1 MRVKT
6 LSLSLIAAGLL
17 AQPALAQRS
26 TTDALGFLPGG
37 GTSYAYAINSGG
49 QVVGY
54 ASTSGSSGNNHAFL
68 WSSGGGMQD
77 LGTLGGAL
85 SYANAIN
92 AGGQVAGYSSTG
104 SNSHAFL
111 WTSGGGMV
119 DLGTLGGSASYANAI
134 NAGGQVAGYSYTSSS
149 THAFLWSSG
158 VMKDL
163 GTLTGGGVSYATALN
178 AGGQVAGYSSTGTG
192 YHHAFHWSSGGGMVD
207 LGTLGGN
214 SSSAHAINAT
224 GQVAGYSTTSSG
236 ANHAFLWTSGGGMQ
250 DLGTLGGSYSFAYAL
265 NASGQV
271 VGTSAKSVGSTA
283 FLWNAGKMHDLN
295 SVAPAGWTFNDARGI
310 NDLAQ
315 VVGYGFNS
323 GSGSYEAYRLTL
335 HPDWQAGNGSWSS
348 AANWN
353 FAGMGSFGITP
364 GLPHDVVI
372 NPSASATVSGPS
384 NATVNSL
391 TILGNGDNL
400 VTLNLNS
407 GSVTTVNGTTLGN
420 NATVTGSGR
429 LAGNLGIDSGGR
441 VLVGNGQSMQLAGKV
456 ANGGRIDAQSTSSR
470 SSLEV
475 GGALINAAG
484 SEVNLMNADVYAHGG
499 TTNAGRMSLY
509 GLNTLFGAMT
519 NQSGGQVNVSGP
531 SSEAVF
537 WDNFVNNGAV
547 SVTAGSTATFFGLVS
562 GGGSFLGDGTKH
574 FAGNMAPGL
583 SPGLMTMGGS
593 IVFSGGALTMELGG
607 LVPGSGHD
615 KIVFLSGS
623 TVTLA
628 GIGLNVEYWGGWTA
642 AAGQTYDLFDWNGLS
657 GTFSSVAL
665 PALASGLAW
674 NTSNLYTSGEI
685 SVAAVPEP
693 GTWMM
698 LFAGLGLLGV
708 AARRKV

>member
-17 AQPALAQRS
+17 SQPALAQRS
-26 TTDALGFLPGG
+26 TTDALGFLTTG
-37 GTSYAYAINSGG
+37 GTSNAYGINAGG

-54 ASTSGSSGNNHAFL
+54 ASTFGSSGNNHAFL
-68 WSSGGGMQD
+68 WTSGGGMQD
-77 LGTLGGAL
+77 LGTLGGSL

-92 AGGQVAGYSSTG
+92 AGGQVAGYASSSSG
-104 SNSHAFL
+104 YQHAFL
-111 WTSGGGMV
+111 
-119 DLGTLGGSASYANAI
+119 
-134 NAGGQVAGYSYTSSS
+134 
-149 THAFLWSSG
+149 
-158 VMKDL
+158 
-163 GTLTGGGVSYATALN
+163 
-178 AGGQVAGYSSTGTG
+178 
-192 YHHAFHWSSGGGMVD
+192 WSSGGGMVD

-214 SSSAHAINAT
+214 SSSAHAINAG
-224 GQVAGYSTTSSG
+224 GQVAGYSHTSLGS
-236 ANHAFLWTSGGGMQ
+236 NHAFLWTSGSGMQ
-250 DLGTLGGSYSFAYAL
+250 DLGTLGGSSSLAFAL

-271 VGTSAKSVGSTA
+271 VGHSHLGVVGTAHA
-283 FLWNAGKMHDLN
+283 FLWNAGKMYDLN
-295 SVAPAGWTFNDARGI
+295 SLAPAGWTFYDARGI

-315 VVGYGFNS
+315 VAGTVSHGGTT
-323 GSGSYEAYRLTL
+323 EAFRLTL
-335 HPDWQAGNGSWSS
+335 HPDWQAGNGYWSS

-372 NPSASATVSGPS
+372 HPSASATVYGPS
-384 NATVNSL
+384 DATVNSL
-391 TILGNGDNL
+391 NIFANTGQLA
-400 VTLNLNS
+400 TLNLNS

-429 LAGNLGIDSGGR
+429 LAGALALGSGGR
-441 VLVGNGQSMQLAGKV
+441 VLVGNGQSMQLAGNV

-470 SSLEV
+470 STLEI
-475 GGALINAAG
+475 GGALNNAAG
-484 SEVNLMNADVYAHGG
+484 SEMNLMNADVYAHGG

-509 GLNTLFGAMT
+509 GLNTHSGAVT

-547 SVTAGSTATFFGLVS
+547 NVTAGSTATFFGVVS
-562 GGGSFLGDGTKH
+562 GSGGFLGAGTKH
-574 FAGNMAPGL
+574 FAGGVAPGL

-593 IVFSGGALTMELGG
+593 IVFSGGTLTMELGG
-607 LVPGSGHD
+607 PWPGTGHD
-615 KIVFLSGS
+615 KIVFLPGS

-642 AAGQTYDLFDWNGLS
+642 AAGQTYDLFDWNFLT

-674 NTSNLYTSGEI
+674 NTSALYTSGVI

-693 GTWMM
+693 GTWM
-698 LFAGLGLLGV
+698 LLLAGIGLLGC
-708 AARRKV
+708 AARRRV

>member
-17 AQPALAQRS
+17 SQPALAQRS
-26 TTDALGFLPGG
+26 TTDALGFLTTG
-37 GTSYAYAINSGG
+37 GTSYAYGINAGG

-54 ASTSGSSGNNHAFL
+54 ASTFGSSGNNHAFLWTSGGGMQDLGTLGGAISYANAINAGGQVAGYAFTGSNVPHAFLWSGGFMQDLGTLGGNYSYAQAINVAGQVAGAATTIGGDSHAFLWSSGVMQDLGTLGGANSTATALNAAGQVAGNASNSSNHNHAFFWSSGGGMVDLGTLGGNTSYATALNAAGQVAGYSSVSGGFHAFL

-77 LGTLGGAL
+77 LGTLGGAY
-85 SYANAIN
+85 SYA
-92 AGGQVAGYSSTG
+92 Q
-104 SNSHAFL
+104 
-111 WTSGGGMV
+111 
-119 DLGTLGGSASYANAI
+119 
-134 NAGGQVAGYSYTSSS
+134 
-149 THAFLWSSG
+149 
-158 VMKDL
+158 
-163 GTLTGGGVSYATALN
+163 
-178 AGGQVAGYSSTGTG
+178 
-192 YHHAFHWSSGGGMVD
+192 
-207 LGTLGGN
+207 
-214 SSSAHAINAT
+214 
-224 GQVAGYSTTSSG
+224 
-236 ANHAFLWTSGGGMQ
+236 
-250 DLGTLGGSYSFAYAL
+250 AL

-271 VGTSAKSVGSTA
+271 VGRSSPISGSSRA
-283 FLWNAGKMHDLN
+283 SLWNAGKIYDLN
-295 SVAPAGWTFNDARGI
+295 SLAPAGWYFGNAMSI

-315 VVGYGFNS
+315 VAGFGTYG
-323 GSGSYEAYRLTL
+323 GATEAFRLTL
-335 HPDWQAGNGSWSS
+335 HPDWQAGNGYWSS

-372 NPSASATVSGPS
+372 HPSASATVYGPS
-384 NATVNSL
+384 DATVNSL
-391 TILGNGDNL
+391 NIFANTGQLA
-400 VTLNLNS
+400 TLNLNS

-429 LAGNLGIDSGGR
+429 LAGALSLGSGGR
-441 VLVGNGQSMQLAGKV
+441 VLVGNGQSMQLAGNV

-470 SSLEV
+470 STLEI
-475 GGALINAAG
+475 GGALNNAAG
-484 SEVNLMNADVYAHGG
+484 SEMNLMNADVYAHGG

-509 GLNTLFGAMT
+509 GLNTHSGAVT

-547 SVTAGSTATFFGLVS
+547 NVTAGSTATFFGVVS
-562 GGGSFLGDGTKH
+562 GSGGFLGAGTKH
-574 FAGNMAPGL
+574 FAGGVAPGL

-593 IVFSGGALTMELGG
+593 IVFSGGTLTMELGG
-607 LVPGSGHD
+607 PWPGTGHD
-615 KIVFLSGS
+615 KIVFLPGS

-642 AAGQTYDLFDWNGLS
+642 AAGQTYELFDWNFLT

-674 NTSNLYTSGEI
+674 NTSALYTSGVI

-693 GTWMM
+693 GTWM
-698 LFAGLGLLGV
+698 LLLAGIGLLGC
-708 AARRKV
+708 AARRRV

>member
-26 TTDALGFLPGG
+26 TTDALGFLTAG
-37 GTSYAYAINSGG
+37 GTSYAYAINAGG

-85 SYANAIN
+85 
-92 AGGQVAGYSSTG
+92 
-104 SNSHAFL
+104 
-111 WTSGGGMV
+111 
-119 DLGTLGGSASYANAI
+119 SYANAI

-224 GQVAGYSTTSSG
+224 GQVAGYSTISSG

-509 GLNTLFGAMT
+509 GLNTLSGAMT

>member
-1 MRVKT
+1 
-6 LSLSLIAAGLL
+6 
-17 AQPALAQRS
+17 
-26 TTDALGFLPGG
+26 
-37 GTSYAYAINSGG
+37 
-49 QVVGY
+49 
-54 ASTSGSSGNNHAFL
+54 
-68 WSSGGGMQD
+68 MQD

-119 DLGTLGGSASYANAI
+119 DLGTLGGSASYANA
-134 NAGGQVAGYSYTSSS
+134 NQRRRPGGRLFVHEQQYPCLPLVERRHERSRHPDRWGASVMPPHS
-149 THAFLWSSG
+149 TPAARWPAIQARAP
-158 VMKDL
+158 
-163 GTLTGGGVSYATALN
+163 AT
-178 AGGQVAGYSSTGTG
+178 
-192 YHHAFHWSSGGGMVD
+192 HHAFHWSSGGGMVD

>member
-1 MRVKT
+1 MRVKA

-26 TTDALGFLPGG
+26 TTDALGFLTVG
-37 GTSYAYAINSGG
+37 GTSKAYGINASG

-111 WTSGGGMV
+111 WTSGVMQ
-119 DLGTLGGSASYANAI
+119 DLGTLGGTNSYAN
-134 NAGGQVAGYSYTSSS
+134 
-149 THAFLWSSG
+149 
-158 VMKDL
+158 
-163 GTLTGGGVSYATALN
+163 ALN
-178 AGGQVAGYSSTGTG
+178 AGGQVAGTAVTSSG
-192 YHHAFHWSSGGGMVD
+192 YTHAFLWSSGGGMVD
-207 LGTLGGN
+207 LGTLGG
-214 SSSAHAINAT
+214 SSSYGIAINAIGQVAGSSST
-224 GQVAGYSTTSSG
+224 SGGTHAFLWSSGGGMVDLGTLGGSTSSANALNAGGQVAGYSTTISG
-236 ANHAFLWTSGGGMQ
+236 NTHAFLWTSGGGMQ
-250 DLGTLGGSYSFAYAL
+250 DLGTLGGNTSNGYAL

-271 VGTSAKSVGSTA
+271 VGTSQIGSGYSHA
-283 FLWNAGKMHDLN
+283 FLWSGGGMHDLN
-295 SVAPAGWTFNDARGI
+295 NLAPAGWTFYDARGI

-315 VVGYGFNS
+315 VAGYGIHGGAN
-323 GSGSYEAYRLTL
+323 EAYRLTL

-407 GSVTTVNGTTLGN
+407 GSVTAVNGTTLGN
-420 NATVTGSGR
+420 NATVTGNGR

-509 GLNTLFGAMT
+509 GLNTLSGATT
-519 NQSGGQVNVSGP
+519 NQASGQVNVSGP

-574 FAGNMAPGL
+574 FAGNVAPGL

-593 IVFSGGALTMELGG
+593 IVFSGGTLTMELGG
-607 LVPGSGHD
+607 PFPGIGGHD
-615 KIVFLSGS
+615 KIVFLPGS
-623 TVTLA
+623 TVTLV
-628 GIGLNVEYWGGWTA
+628 GIGLNVEYWNGWTA
-642 AAGQTYDLFDWNGLS
+642 AAGQTYDLFDWNFLTGS
-657 GTFSSVAL
+657 FSSIAL
-665 PALASGLAW
+665 PTLASGLVW
-674 NTSNLYTSGEI
+674 NTSALYTAGVI

-698 LFAGLGLLGV
+698 LLAGLGLLGF